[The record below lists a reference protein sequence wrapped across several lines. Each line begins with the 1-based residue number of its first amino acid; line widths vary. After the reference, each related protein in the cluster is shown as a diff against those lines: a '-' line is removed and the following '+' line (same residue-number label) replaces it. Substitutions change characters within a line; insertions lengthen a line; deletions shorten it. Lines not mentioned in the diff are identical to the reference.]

1 MKAQQ
6 PAEEAKV
13 GELPGVPVVPVAPV
27 AAALPAVQPPAR
39 EERKELPRHSSK
51 PQPTTQPSSSHHP
64 VAAPRIVTIPTRGPT
79 RH

>member
-13 GELPGVPVVPVAPV
+13 GELPGVPVEAP
-27 AAALPAVQPPAR
+27 AAVALPAAQPPTR
-39 EERKELPRHSSK
+39 EERKELPRQSSK
-51 PQPTTQPSSSHHP
+51 PQPTTQPSSHHP